1 MFIFIIVFIFHVYKS
16 ESVYTDRNCGL
27 TSVLSVGKK
36 ALSDCVFIDLSW
48 KSLAHNHT
56 LLNKTS
62 FTLKCTLACTW
73 FNLSKGAMKSI
84 LPYTAETTLNFART
98 VILIVVLKSA
108 IIWIRTRL
116 LSVMLSKSWNK
127 QYLFHT
133 CKSFLACNQTAIP
146 DMTLVRFGSMTN
158 FSPHTSAFS
167 SYCHS
172 LFWIIIIT
180 CLAW

>member
-36 ALSDCVFIDLSW
+36 ALSDLVFIDLSW

-62 FTLKCTLACTW
+62 FTLKCIVACAC
-73 FNLSKGAMKSI
+73 FNLFKGAMKSI

-116 LSVMLSKSWNK
+116 QLCYQNHEINNTCSIPVNLSLHVIK
-127 QYLFHT
+127 QR
-133 CKSFLACNQTAIP
+133 FLTW
-146 DMTLVRFGSMTN
+146 
-158 FSPHTSAFS
+158 H
-167 SYCHS
+167 
-172 LFWIIIIT
+172 
-180 CLAW
+180 